1 MKRLLTALAAA
12 AITAAPALAQTVVVT
27 NGRVVTN
34 TDAGVIENGTVIVR
48 DGDIVAVGA
57 GLEIPAGARTI
68 DAGGGWITPGL
79 FHPQTQLGLVEVG
92 AESMTRDTEADD
104 SPFSAAISV
113 ADGFNFDGNHID
125 EARIDGITRFAIFPS
140 VGRNNLAGRGALADS
155 TGLPGSLFAAEQFLV
170 IDMARSGAAT
180 SGGSKPAAWA
190 YLRAAMNDARTY
202 PGRYLSTQEGI
213 VLNRT
218 DAEAFEAAV
227 RGEMPIVFLMDDDG
241 DIRRLLAFKEE
252 NPSLR
257 IIIAGAAEAHQV
269 AEELAAADIPVI
281 FDPMRNLPGS
291 FDTLSSAMN
300 AAAQL
305 FDAGVEVA
313 FTTLGSD
320 IYFNPRLLTQHAGI
334 ARAHGAEWEDAFRA
348 ITLTPAELYGYGD
361 RFGALAP
368 GYAGDVVVWD
378 GDPLEVMSAPTHVL
392 IEGEV
397 QSMETRQTRLRD
409 RYREI
414 RPEHAYAYHH

>member
-12 AITAAPALAQTVVVT
+12 AVTAAPALAQTVAVT

-48 DGDIVAVGA
+48 DGDVVAVGA

-79 FHPQTQLGLVEVG
+79 FHPQTQLGLVDMVAVEV
-92 AESMTRDTEADD
+92 EAVC
-104 SPFSAAISV
+104 V

-140 VGRNNLAGRGALADS
+140 VGRNNLAGRGAIADS

-202 PGRYLSTQEGI
+202 PGRYLSTQQGI

-241 DIRRLLAFKEE
+241 DIRRLLAFKDE

-257 IIIAGAAEAHQV
+257 VIIAGAAEAHEV
-269 AEELAAADIPVI
+269 AEELAAAGIPVI

-291 FDTLSSAMN
+291 FDTLSSAMD
-300 AAAQL
+300 AAARL